1 MRLSVIAVLAV
12 VTCWLAG
19 TASAQDGANINTAN
33 QQSLLTIAQSAGH
46 SAQPSNFAGDE
57 FPGIEVRTQDGI
69 TFYAAATACEQG
81 GCRGIK
87 LMARH
92 KPAGTVSY
100 GKINTINREMSPL
113 KLWYTPEFI
122 IIERYLILD
131 GGVAPAHLAFEMRT
145 FPTYVS
151 LVTEQLNQGTA
162 NNNGQ

>member
-19 TASAQDGANINTAN
+19 AAHAQDGVNVNTAN
-33 QQSLLTIAQSAGH
+33 QQSLLNIAQSAGH
-46 SAQPSNFAGDE
+46 SAQPSNIGGDGV
-57 FPGIEVRTQDGI
+57 PGIEVRTQDGI
-69 TFYAAATACEQG
+69 TFYAVGTACEQG

-92 KPAGTVSY
+92 QPAGTVSY

-113 KLWYTPEFI
+113 KLWYTPEVVI
-122 IIERYLILD
+122 LERYLILD
-131 GGVAPAHLAFEMRT
+131 GGVSPAHLAFEMRI

-151 LVTEQLNQGTA
+151 LVTEQLNQAEGSSQA
-162 NNNGQ
+162 Q